1 MEGKLGNLL
10 GLPVVKKIQI
20 RHIRFVLAFQ
30 LVFGTYCEKHLNAV
44 VAPPANE
51 GYLVQSEQH
60 QLQSQGHRESSRS
73 TWSRDFVSSFK
84 NFNSTLDFFKHST
97 HQRGIFKNFNT
108 TLDF

>member
-1 MEGKLGNLL
+1 M
-10 GLPVVKKIQI
+10 
-20 RHIRFVLAFQ
+20 
-30 LVFGTYCEKHLNAV
+30 
-44 VAPPANE
+44 VALPANE

-84 NFNSTLDFFKHST
+84 NFNSTLDFLNIQHTNVESSKTST
-97 HQRGIFKNFNT
+97 T